1 MRRSVLV
8 MAAAFALVFSGAA
21 AASVLGSG
29 SSATPEPGEY
39 PEGTEVLAD
48 TDPGTLG
55 GPIERFHEAGAC
67 DLTDVSVLSGN
78 WTHGSYVAAV
88 AQAGDPSLVPD
99 AARSDCGKPMVAV
112 DHGGPP
118 ENGLEHIPEGTP
130 GAASEAHS
138 QGPPGS

>member
-21 AASVLGSG
+21 AASVLGSAP
-29 SSATPEPGEY
+29 STTPEPGDH
-39 PEGTEVLAD
+39 PEGTEVLED

-67 DLTDVSVLSGN
+67 DQTDVSALSDN
-78 WTHGSYVAAV
+78 WTHGGYVAAV
-88 AQAGDPSLVPD
+88 AQAGDPSLVPV

-112 DHGGPP
+112 GHGGPP
-118 ENGLEHIPEGTP
+118 AKALEHIPGGSP
-130 GAASEAHS
+130 GAASEAHPE
-138 QGPPGS
+138 GPPGS